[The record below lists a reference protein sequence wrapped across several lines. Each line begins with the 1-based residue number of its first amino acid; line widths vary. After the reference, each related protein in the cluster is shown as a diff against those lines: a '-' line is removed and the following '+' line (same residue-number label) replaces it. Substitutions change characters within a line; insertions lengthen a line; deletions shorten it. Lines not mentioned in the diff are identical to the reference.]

1 VGEKALEVLRE
12 ARGGGD
18 KVSGPG
24 CDESFSV
31 QLRGEGVAHAL
42 KPGVVTARADER
54 GDTRVAEDP
63 ELWAGFFGEAS
74 AMRAADST
82 RDVVGQRSVIDSLG
96 ACHLQELA
104 QQDGVCGEAV
114 GEDRVARL
122 LEPSDV
128 RIRGR
133 REPTPRRSA

>member
-42 KPGVVTARADER
+42 KPGV
-54 GDTRVAEDP
+54 AEDP
-63 ELWAGFFGEAS
+63 ELWAGFAGEAS